1 MSDRIQRL
9 LDLAIEIQQIPAPT
23 FDEKSRAEIVRGLFI
38 KEGLLDVSVDSVNN
52 AYGRLPGTATG
63 KPIIV
68 SAHLDTVFSAN
79 TDLTCSREADR
90 LYGPGIGDNSLG
102 VASLF
107 GLLWGLRERAGVRFG
122 DIWFVA
128 NVCEEGLGNLRGM
141 TAVVDRFGADVLAY
155 LVIEGTALAHVY
167 HRAIA
172 VQRYRVVVRTA
183 GGHSWSDY
191 GQPSAIHE
199 LAQIVTKMTSV
210 PLPTSPRSS
219 LNVGLISGGTGI
231 NVLAPEARLELDI
244 RSESPETMI
253 TLVRRVKE
261 IVQSVNREDVTSE
274 MEMIGQRPAGS
285 IDQDHPLVRLAEQ
298 CLAEQ
303 GLKATFTS
311 GSTDANI
318 PLSRGYPALVLGITT
333 GGSAHTVHEYIDIT
347 PVEKGM
353 EQLVRFVETA
363 LNATSAKVTR

>member
-1 MSDRIQRL
+1 M
-9 LDLAIEIQQIPAPT
+9 
-23 FDEKSRAEIVRGLFI
+23 
-38 KEGLLDVSVDSVNN
+38 
-52 AYGRLPGTATG
+52 
-63 KPIIV
+63 
-68 SAHLDTVFSAN
+68 
-79 TDLTCSREADR
+79 
-90 LYGPGIGDNSLG
+90 
-102 VASLF
+102 
-107 GLLWGLRERAGVRFG
+107 
-122 DIWFVA
+122 
-128 NVCEEGLGNLRGM
+128 
-141 TAVVDRFGADVLAY
+141 
-155 LVIEGTALAHVY
+155 
-167 HRAIA
+167 
-172 VQRYRVVVRTA
+172 
-183 GGHSWSDY
+183 
-191 GQPSAIHE
+191 
-199 LAQIVTKMTSV
+199 
-210 PLPTSPRSS
+210 
-219 LNVGLISGGTGI
+219 GLISGGTGI